1 MPVEGWPYGGTP
13 GKEVCGGNKRAML
26 DEEIGIIGGDKKRI
40 ITWQAMEMESQKFE
54 HSAVWYHD
62 YIARGAKDSEVAKQA
77 RWKDPAKPFPC
88 SGTNCLR
95 WREVTARTHNEMRED
110 RAPRYQ
116 VDETVYF
123 NDPGSQLPILHWFV
137 QDGNRVGQQPWPMK
151 RWNNFYAGRDF
162 NLDSLQQIGLLPDL
176 IQDMRNM
183 GVQWEQV
190 GPLFRGAQD
199 FIDMWR
205 RSVIIGI
212 SHP

>member
-1 MPVEGWPYGGTP
+1 M
-13 GKEVCGGNKRAML
+13 
-26 DEEIGIIGGDKKRI
+26 EE
-40 ITWQAMEMESQKFE
+40 
-54 HSAVWYHD
+54 
-62 YIARGAKDSEVAKQA
+62 
-77 RWKDPAKPFPC
+77 
-88 SGTNCLR
+88 
-95 WREVTARTHNEMRED
+95 RED

-123 NDPGSQLPILHWFV
+123 NDHGPQLPILHWFV

-162 NLDSLQQIGLLPDL
+162 NLDSLQHIGLLPDL